1 MSRPVVADWR
11 RSAAFGEEGGERG
24 RTLLFSHPHRHI
36 EFVGEPRVGADV
48 VERPEYAGLHVH
60 RPVHDSTDPALLRG
74 AGTHG
79 AGLEG
84 DHQRAVVE
92 PPRTER
98 RRRISQRKHLGVRSG
113 IAAEL
118 TFVVTRRHHVPLGP
132 HHDRTH
138 GHVVVVERFGGF
150 VEGQAHHLVVGHGR
164 IVASAADTVVGMSEL
179 PDATVDEYLDR
190 VGIGA
195 RPAADLEGLTGLMQ
209 AHLSTVPF
217 ENLDVFAGRRVHT
230 NLDHSIP
237 KIVTDRRGGWC
248 FENNGAFAALLRS
261 LGFEVRQLGAAVLLG
276 GPNTTIDHLC
286 LEVTLD
292 RSWLVDVGFGDS
304 FIRPLDLNSRTP
316 QDGGDATYELID
328 SSQGLTL
335 TKHEDGVPA
344 PQYRFRRVHHELD
357 EFTPSSDAL
366 QDDDTLHWSNKRF
379 ATRLLD
385 GGPDRVTL
393 LGDRCKFRRNGE
405 ETEEP
410 VAAEDWNA
418 MLQTWF
424 SMDMPPSPEG

>member
-1 MSRPVVADWR
+1 MSRPAVAGWR
-11 RSAAFGEEGGERG
+11 RSAAFGEEGGER
-24 RTLLFSHPHRHI
+24 RRALVFPHSHRHV
-36 EFVGEPRVGADV
+36 ELVGEAGVGADV
-48 VERPEYAGLHVH
+48 VERSEDPGLHVH
-60 RPVHDSTDPALLRG
+60 RPIDDPADPALLGRTG
-74 AGTHG
+74 AHRTRFERDH
-79 AGLEG
+79 EG
-84 DHQRAVVE
+84 AVVE
-92 PPRTER
+92 PPRPER
-98 RRRISQRKHLGVRSG
+98 GRGIPQRKHFGVRGG
-113 IAAEL
+113 IAREL
-118 TFVVTRRHHVPLGP
+118 TFVVARRHHVPVGR
-132 HHDRTH
+132 HNNCAD
-138 GHVVVVERFGGF
+138 GHVVVVEGSGGF

-164 IVASAADTVVGMSEL
+164 IVAPAADTVVGMSKL
-179 PDATVDEYLDR
+179 ADATVDEYLNR
-190 VGIGA
+190 IGVGA
-195 RPAADLEGLTGLMQ
+195 RPAVDLEGLTGLMQ

-230 NLDHSIP
+230 NLDHSVP
-237 KIVTDRRGGWC
+237 KIVDDRRGGWC

-261 LGFEVRQLGAAVLLG
+261 LGFEVRQLGAAVLLS

-304 FIRPLDLNSRTP
+304 FIRPLDLNSRVP
-316 QDGGDATYELID
+316 QDAGDDTYELID

-366 QDDDTLHWSNKRF
+366 QDDESLHWSNKRF

-393 LGDRCKFRRNGE
+393 LGDRIKFRRNGE

-410 VAAEDWNA
+410 VAPEDWNA

-424 SMDMPPSPEG
+424 SMDMPASLEG